1 MRTSGRGG
9 FMRTDRGEEEQKDSG
24 GESRAEHSGGEREE
38 EITKSEYARKSCL
51 LEKQES
57 DNNDWTKVQ
66 KTRSSVESLEA
77 DIVRLE
83 DSISRICSSILELID
98 EELYPQL
105 VALTSGLMQMWKTMY
120 ESHQVQSYI
129 SQRLDHLHDNPST
142 ELSTDSRRQATAQL
156 ETEVTYWY
164 NSFCKLIKYQRE
176 YVRTLS
182 RWIQLTDRLADD
194 HQRGGYASVVRSLC
208 EA

>member
-1 MRTSGRGG
+1 ML
-9 FMRTDRGEEEQKDSG
+9 
-24 GESRAEHSGGEREE
+24 
-38 EITKSEYARKSCL
+38 KSFCR
-51 LEKQES
+51 
-57 DNNDWTKVQ
+57 
-66 KTRSSVESLEA
+66 
-77 DIVRLE
+77 
-83 DSISRICSSILELID
+83 
-98 EELYPQL
+98 
-105 VALTSGLMQMWKTMY
+105 LMQMWKTMY

-208 EA
+208 EAWQHALDTLPDKVFL